1 MKRKNIYIILL
12 LSMFALTSCKV
23 GKSYVR
29 PEMALPDSLAQQQ
42 DSMSIADEQWQ
53 AVYTDSTLRA
63 LIDRALEYNKDMLI
77 AASRVKEMAAQKRIS
92 VANLLPQLTGKVEA
106 EREVENYGGHSRDVG
121 NTYEAKALL
130 SWELDLWGNLRWKKV
145 AAVAEYLQSVEAQR
159 ALRMT
164 IVAEVAQAYY
174 ELVALDTELEIVR
187 QTQKAREEGVRL
199 ARIRFEGGLTS
210 ETSYQQAQV
219 ELARTATLVPDL
231 ERRIS
236 LKEND
241 ISFLVG
247 EFPTRIKRVNFLQEL
262 DVPESLPVGLPS
274 DLLERRPDVRVA
286 EQQLRAEHARVK
298 VAYTNMFPRL
308 ALTGQFGLE
317 SDVLSNFLESPYSL
331 LNGAVLAPLFGW
343 GKNRAALNAQKASFE
358 AEVHSYEKTV
368 LNAFKEAKNA
378 IVDFNKIKEVSNC
391 VPNLNVLPRDMWIWH
406 SCNTS
411 TASSIIWMCS
421 MPSVVIS
428 MPK

>member
-164 IVAEVAQAYY
+164 IVAGGIPYPYQACQFS
-174 ELVALDTELEIVR
+174 AGTGC
-187 QTQKAREEGVRL
+187 AGV
-199 ARIRFEGGLTS
+199 
-210 ETSYQQAQV
+210 
-219 ELARTATLVPDL
+219 
-231 ERRIS
+231 
-236 LKEND
+236 
-241 ISFLVG
+241 
-247 EFPTRIKRVNFLQEL
+247 
-262 DVPESLPVGLPS
+262 
-274 DLLERRPDVRVA
+274 
-286 EQQLRAEHARVK
+286 
-298 VAYTNMFPRL
+298 
-308 ALTGQFGLE
+308 LTGRSAFRFVGT
-317 SDVLSNFLESPYSL
+317 SPRCPCG
-331 LNGAVLAPLFGW
+331 GAAVEG
-343 GKNRAALNAQKASFE
+343 
-358 AEVHSYEKTV
+358 
-368 LNAFKEAKNA
+368 
-378 IVDFNKIKEVSNC
+378 
-391 VPNLNVLPRDMWIWH
+391 
-406 SCNTS
+406 
-411 TASSIIWMCS
+411 
-421 MPSVVIS
+421 
-428 MPK
+428 